1 MAFKA
6 AFVASAPDAD
16 LEKHRCVVDTGMYKL
31 YVVVVRNHAQ
41 ALEAC
46 RQLVQQEGVHSI
58 LLCPG
63 HSHSDVAEIAATV
76 GKDVSVSV
84 ARGDNQSGRAAAA
97 VMEREGW
104 FAGQP
109 H

>member
-6 AFVASAPDAD
+6 AFVANAPDAD
-16 LEKHRCVVDTGMYKL
+16 PEKHRCVVDTGMYKL

-46 RQLVQQEGVHSI
+46 RRLVEQEGVHSI

-63 HSHSDVAEIAATV
+63 HTHKDVAEIAAAV
-76 GKDVSVSV
+76 GKEVSVSV
-84 ARGDNQSGRAAAA
+84 ARGDNQSMRAALAT
-97 VMEREGW
+97 MEKEGW
-104 FAGQP
+104 FAAQP
-109 H
+109 N